1 MLFIY
6 LLIVVCS
13 CSAPIAAVSSAP
25 QAAVVQP
32 VAVSAVL
39 PTTTVQGTVRPIAF
53 ISMSLTISK
62 FAQFK
67 AERAAR
73 LAEPASQQSTSQPS
87 VVSVS
92 SSSSIVR
99 FDNLAYRLGEHRSSH
114 SDWFDDADAS
124 VCAPTRT
131 STATKTVYSRT
142 RTTVATTTVD
152 STFKHRGVDFITDSS
167 SSPQ

>member
-1 MLFIY
+1 M
-6 LLIVVCS
+6 VVCS

-25 QAAVVQP
+25 QAAAAVVQP
-32 VAVSAVL
+32 VAASALL

-53 ISMSLTISK
+53 HFNELTISK

-73 LAEPASQQSTSQPS
+73 LAEPAPQQSTSQPP

-131 STATKTVYSRT
+131 STATKTAYSRT
-142 RTTVATTTVD
+142 STTVATTTVD